1 MAEPGAVPVVAI
13 DGPGGAGKGT
23 VCQALAEELGWHL
36 LDSGSLYRLVALD
49 ALEQGLQL
57 EDETSV
63 AALAE
68 ALDVRFDGGEILL
81 RGREVGE
88 AIRSE
93 ACSQGA
99 SRVAALPGVRRALV
113 ARQRR
118 FRQPPGLV
126 ADGRDMGSNIFP
138 DAGLK
143 IFLTA
148 SVEERARRRYKQL
161 IEKGIGVS
169 LSALSR
175 DLAERDRRDAER
187 ADAPLRACPDAR
199 ILDTTEM
206 PIEAVVA
213 QALRWAR
220 EVYPD
225 SGAKH

>member
-1 MAEPGAVPVVAI
+1 VTEPGLVPVVAV

-23 VCQALAEELGWHL
+23 ICRALADELGWHL

-49 ALEQGLQL
+49 ALERGLDL
-57 EDETSV
+57 ADESEI
-63 AALAE
+63 AELAG
-68 ALDVRFDGGEILL
+68 ALDVRFEGEQILL
-81 RGREVGE
+81 RNREVSE

-99 SRVAALPGVRRALV
+99 SRVAALAGVRQALV

-126 ADGRDMGSNIFP
+126 ADGRDMGSSIFP
-138 DAGLK
+138 DAALK
-143 IFLTA
+143 VFLTA

-161 IEKGIGVS
+161 KDKGIGVS

-187 ADAPLRACPDAR
+187 AESPLRACSDAR

-206 PIEAVVA
+206 PIEAVIA
-213 QALRWAR
+213 QVLRWAR
-220 EVYPD
+220 DVYPD
-225 SGAKH
+225 SGMKH